1 MKKVIV
7 FVSVSLLIVKIIVAQ
22 QSMATIQAT
31 KQDILLKFN
40 SDSIVWRIEPQKNP
54 DIFYVESS
62 LKRKQA
68 WFITDVDSLYFDIE
82 AGKKY
87 DFIIQYNNQNCYSR
101 IEALENPILLN
112 RYFGFTILCLVLLI
126 VAIIFY
132 KAISIPSNKLTPF
145 GLITPL
151 LFWLFTIIAGFIHGN
166 YNHLKNA
173 VSNLGEI
180 GSTSEIIM
188 AIFTFILAISSMLF
202 SIGFYKES
210 KQHNQNVLP
219 AVLSFAMAISFLW
232 AAIFPAGHQMHGT
245 LGPLPILI
253 IIGALLLALF
263 WKKTNPSYNIKL
275 WSVVS
280 FVFMCLFVLR
290 FIPSIQQHY
299 EGAIQRTLYVGWS
312 TWFIS
317 IYVYFKTL
325 NKHNTMEIH

>member
-1 MKKVIV
+1 MKKVIA
-7 FVSVSLLIVKIIVAQ
+7 FASLSLLFVKIIFAQ
-22 QSMATIQAT
+22 QIMPVIQST

-40 SDSIVWRIEPQKNP
+40 TDSIVWRIEPQKNP
-54 DIFYVESS
+54 DIFYVEST

-68 WFITDVDSLYFDIE
+68 WFITDVDSLYFDIK

-87 DFIIQYNNQNCYSR
+87 DFIIRYNNQPCYSR
-101 IEALENPILLN
+101 IEALENPVLLN
-112 RYFGFTILCLVLLI
+112 RYFGFTILCLVLSI

-132 KAISIPSNKLTPF
+132 KAISIPSDKLTQF
-145 GLITPL
+145 GLVTPL
-151 LFWLFTIIAGFIHGN
+151 LFWLFTITAGFIHGN
-166 YNHLKNA
+166 YNHFKNA

-180 GSTSEIIM
+180 GSTSEISM
-188 AIFTFILAISSMLF
+188 AIFTLTLAISSMLF
-202 SIGFYKES
+202 SIGFYKAS
-210 KQHNQNVLP
+210 KQNKQNLLP

-232 AAIFPAGHQMHGT
+232 AAIFPAGHQLHGT

-263 WKKTNPSYNIKL
+263 WKNTNQSDNIKL

-280 FVFMCLFVLR
+280 LLIMLLFVLR

-299 EGAIQRTLYVGWS
+299 EGAIQRTLYIGWS

-317 IYVYFKTL
+317 LYFYFKTL
-325 NKHNTMEIH
+325 NRDIT

>member
-1 MKKVIV
+1 MKKVIA
-7 FVSVSLLIVKIIVAQ
+7 FTSLGLLFVKIIVAQ
-22 QSMATIQAT
+22 QIMPIIQST

-40 SDSIVWRIEPQKNP
+40 TDSIVWRIEPQKNP
-54 DIFYVESS
+54 DIFYVEST

-68 WFITDVDSLYFDIE
+68 WFITDVDSLYFDIK

-87 DFIIQYNNQNCYSR
+87 DFIIRYNNQHCYSR

-112 RYFGFTILCLVLLI
+112 RYFGFTILCLVLSI

-132 KAISIPSNKLTPF
+132 KAISIPSNKLIQF
-145 GLITPL
+145 GLVTPL

-166 YNHLKNA
+166 YNHFKNA

-188 AIFTFILAISSMLF
+188 AFFTLTLAISSMLF
-202 SIGFYKES
+202 SIGFYKAS
-210 KQHNQNVLP
+210 KQNKQNLLP

-232 AAIFPAGHQMHGT
+232 AAIFPAGHQLHGA

-263 WKKTNPSYNIKL
+263 WKNTNQSDNIKL

-280 FVFMCLFVLR
+280 VLIMLLFVLR

-299 EGAIQRTLYVGWS
+299 EGAIQRTLYIGWS

-317 IYVYFKTL
+317 LYFYFKTL
-325 NKHNTMEIH
+325 DRYIT

>member
-1 MKKVIV
+1 MKKAIA
-7 FVSVSLLIVKIIVAQ
+7 FASLSLLFVKIIVAQ
-22 QSMATIQAT
+22 QIMPTIEST

-40 SDSIVWRIEPQKNP
+40 TDSIVWRIEPQKNP
-54 DIFYVESS
+54 DIFYVEST

-68 WFITDVDSLYFDIE
+68 WFITDVDSLYFDIN

-87 DFIIQYNNQNCYSR
+87 DFIILYNNQTCYSR

-112 RYFGFTILCLVLLI
+112 RYFGFSILCLVLSI
-126 VAIIFY
+126 VGIIFY
-132 KAISIPSNKLTPF
+132 KATSIHSIKLTQF

-166 YNHLKNA
+166 YNHFKNA

-188 AIFTFILAISSMLF
+188 AIFTLSLAISSMLF
-202 SIGFYKES
+202 SIGFYKAS
-210 KQHNQNVLP
+210 KQYKQNVLP

-232 AAIFPAGHQMHGT
+232 AAIFPSGHQLHGT

-263 WKKTNPSYNIKL
+263 WKNTNQSNNIKL

-280 FVFMCLFVLR
+280 VLIMLLFVLR

-299 EGAIQRTLYVGWS
+299 EGAIQRTLYIGWS

-317 IYVYFKTL
+317 LYFYFKTL
-325 NKHNTMEIH
+325 KK